1 MQPTGF
7 VHDFYE
13 EPSNDVTTQTFIPVQ
28 TPWIAGKGTRLSLPN
43 SALGFMV
50 ADTSGHVFNYSSGL
64 YGHGYAV
71 CLECGRA
78 ESQKEKDKFPV
89 YLSAEQK
96 HYPLKP
102 SKHDRENGQRKFCEG
117 SERLIKDLHLGSYMT
132 TDIFEWYYTPR
143 A

>member
-1 MQPTGF
+1 SAVDINNVYCDNPSCGEKIRINEQRKVLQPTGF

-28 TPWIAGKGTRLSLPN
+28 TPWIAGKGARLSLPN

-78 ESQKEKDKFPV
+78 ESQKEKEKFP
-89 YLSAEQK
+89 L
-96 HYPLKP
+96 
-102 SKHDRENGQRKFCEG
+102 
-117 SERLIKDLHLGSYMT
+117 
-132 TDIFEWYYTPR
+132 
-143 A
+143 